1 MFNNRQFKSIY
12 LYLCRKLTSYVLLC
26 YAGIL
31 AQTITPESTHPIS
44 TLQLLSPPIAFSVDE
59 DIDYAFTK
67 LSATVTDIIQHTNFD
82 RLQRACIEK
91 ARTPKM
97 IYKSNEILP
106 VIKKAD
112 SFEQLCS
119 MLADTTYWNFLD
131 IRMMET
137 MATASMIPAA
147 QEAIENFKKIFF
159 SMTLK
164 EAAPYFPVIKIKPN
178 HTELCEKL
186 DRDPSEMTIG
196 ELHKHR
202 FYLETEILKTGPD
215 TCTICRIVI
224 GSVMIIWQIH
234 VDHVYQAYCRLKKL
248 KPQLLLQA
256 ICFMLIP
263 EMEKWEGLP
272 FLWHGQDIGE
282 IGPIETTCVR
292 HKPYP
297 LPQGYEWSVLD
308 SSNFN
313 EIIQLCEDC
322 DPIYSISRK
331 YLKWLSSSPLYKKGC
346 VLGIRLSSR
355 RSSKKLVWV
364 AYSLPYTIRIGG
376 TLLSVVH
383 LQYASLDAEHHNHFH
398 NMGIKEAMRILRY
411 EGIFQATL
419 KTEQRSIPKSI
430 IIQDVYLCDL
440 CSHSLPY
447 ATPRTVG
454 LRRMTPSDVPKALAL
469 TNQYTSQFEIGQ
481 VFQSEEEFS
490 HWFLS
495 PLRDYVTTYV
505 VEEPNS
511 DNITDMFSIHYL
523 SNNAAIVA
531 ALVITKSSPKQLITD
546 LLVLMKQQNVT
557 FASLC
562 QCGLKEDLFT
572 DFSKSSELVDEQFHF
587 LFYNYKYHEVD
598 HDNHCLF
605 GQGVIQ

>member
-1 MFNNRQFKSIY
+1 MAK
-12 LYLCRKLTSYVLLC
+12 
-26 YAGIL
+26 
-31 AQTITPESTHPIS
+31 PESTHSIS
-44 TLQLLSPPIAFSVDE
+44 TLQPLPPPVAFSVDE

-67 LSATVTDIIQHTNFD
+67 LSAAVTDIIQHTNFN

-106 VIKKAD
+106 IIKNAD

-131 IRMMET
+131 IRMIET

-147 QEAIENFKKIFF
+147 QVAIENFKKTFF

-164 EAAPYFPVIKIKPN
+164 EAAPYFPVVKIKSN
-178 HTELCEKL
+178 HTELFEEL
-186 DRDPSEMTIG
+186 DKDPSEMTIG

-234 VDHVYQAYCRLKKL
+234 VDHVYQAYSRLKKL
-248 KPQLLLQA
+248 HLQLSLQA
-256 ICFMLIP
+256 IRFMSFP
-263 EMEKWEGLP
+263 EIEKWEGLP

-282 IGPIETTCVR
+282 IGPIETSTCVR

-313 EIIQLCEDC
+313 EIVQLCKDSNC
-322 DPIYSISRK
+322 ISRK
-331 YLKWLSSSPLYKKGC
+331 YFQWLTSSPLYKKGC
-346 VLGIRLSSR
+346 LLGIRLSS
-355 RSSKKLVWV
+355 SKGLVWV
-364 AYSLPYTIRIGG
+364 VISLPYKIRIGG
-376 TLLSVVH
+376 IFLSLVH
-383 LQYASLDAEHHNHFH
+383 LQYACSDAEHLNHFH
-398 NMGIKEAMRILRY
+398 NIGTKEIMRILRG
-411 EGIFQATL
+411 EGIFQATMI
-419 KTEQRSIPKSI
+419 TRQRIIPKSVF
-430 IIQDVYLCDL
+430 IQDTCLCNL
-440 CSHSLPY
+440 HSYSLPY
-447 ATPRTVG
+447 TTPRTVG
-454 LRRMTPSDVPKALAL
+454 LRRMTPSDVPKTLAL

-490 HWFLS
+490 HWFLD
-495 PLRDYVTTYV
+495 PLRDNVTTYV

-511 DNITDMFSIHYL
+511 GNITDMFSFQYL
-523 SNNAAIVA
+523 SNNAVIVA
-531 ALVITKSSPKQLITD
+531 ALVITSSPKQLITD
-546 LLVLMKQQNVT
+546 LLVCMKQQNVT
-557 FASLC
+557 TVTLC
-562 QCGLKEDLFT
+562 QCGFKDHLFT
-572 DFSKSSELVDEQFHF
+572 DFTKSSKLADEQFHW
-587 LFYNYKYHEVD
+587 LFYNYKYPEVD
-598 HDNHCLF
+598 NDNYCLF
-605 GQGVIQ
+605 GHGTI